1 MATVSPATAS
11 VLAAAVLF
19 GLFVAAV
26 SLGSSA
32 VEIAESVGGFSGAIS
47 PADVV
52 SSFGSSSLADSVVA
66 TGFSGSDV
74 RVVSESVV
82 TGLSVVVD
90 VISVADSVAATGGS
104 GSDVRVVSESVVT
117 GLSVVVVSAAE
128 SVVATGFSGSD
139 VRVVADVP
147 GTDLSV
153 VINVFS
159 IAESVVE
166 IGSSGSDMR
175 VVSESVVTGL
185 SVVVDVVSAVTVL
198 SSTGVPVITS
208 LLAVGLSEVAA
219 LFEGSGESDVAPVR
233 VSASD
238 DF

>member
-139 VRVVADVP
+139 VRVV
-147 GTDLSV
+147 
-153 VINVFS
+153 
-159 IAESVVE
+159 
-166 IGSSGSDMR
+166 
-175 VVSESVVTGL
+175 SESVVTGL

-208 LLAVGLSEVAA
+208 MFAVGFSEVAA
-219 LFEGSGESDVAPVR
+219 LFEGSGESDCTPVR

-238 DF
+238 AF